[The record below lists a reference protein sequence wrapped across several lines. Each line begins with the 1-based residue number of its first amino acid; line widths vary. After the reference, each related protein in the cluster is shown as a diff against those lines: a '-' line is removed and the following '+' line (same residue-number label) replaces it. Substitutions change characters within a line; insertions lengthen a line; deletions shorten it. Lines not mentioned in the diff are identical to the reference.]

1 MVTCEAEWLLSGGN
15 SNFSSRPKPARQPSP
30 KLPDARTDP
39 VSGSA
44 SAKEPFVATG
54 TRPSTAAHGRQ
65 LHGSLKITVV
75 RRACRLGEQATKI
88 LG

>member
-1 MVTCEAEWLLSGGN
+1 MSDGHQIAMQLSLVG
-15 SNFSSRPKPARQPSP
+15 
-30 KLPDARTDP
+30 
-39 VSGSA
+39 
-44 SAKEPFVATG
+44 TG

>member
-1 MVTCEAEWLLSGGN
+1 MAVRYGDTTAMSADG
-15 SNFSSRPKPARQPSP
+15 RPETA
-30 KLPDARTDP
+30 
-39 VSGSA
+39 GSA
-44 SAKEPFVATG
+44 DCSLQTG
-54 TRPSTAAHGRQ
+54 RSDLDLERQQGGIDFAHLGTRHRPSTAAHGRQ